1 MVLSIDIEGTQ
12 TIETDTII
20 WKTPHEN
27 NISLIWF
34 KLVSLFIKEA
44 PPIPILDN
52 GKYIVN
58 SVTTQPK
65 WYSWH

>member
-1 MVLSIDIEGTQ
+1 MDLSIDIERTQ

-20 WKTPHEN
+20 WKTQREN

-58 SVTTQPK
+58 SRAGHQ
-65 WYSWH
+65 Y

>member
-1 MVLSIDIEGTQ
+1 MVLSIDIERTQ

-20 WKTPHEN
+20 WKTQREN

-52 GKYIVN
+52 GKGIVN
-58 SVTTQPK
+58 I
-65 WYSWH
+65 